1 MKRLHQDNYRRATF
15 MWHVC
20 NEEQI
25 LDQEIRNL
33 EQITPQTEQSKSRLL
48 SLRKQRAELI
58 ACNIGRY

>member
-1 MKRLHQDNYRRATF
+1 

-48 SLRKQRAELI
+48 SLRKHRAELI